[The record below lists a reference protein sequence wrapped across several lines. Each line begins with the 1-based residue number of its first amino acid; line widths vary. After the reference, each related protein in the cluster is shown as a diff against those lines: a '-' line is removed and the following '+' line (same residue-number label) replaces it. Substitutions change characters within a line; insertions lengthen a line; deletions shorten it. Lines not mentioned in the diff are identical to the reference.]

1 MESIE
6 NGQLGYS
13 RLGRDT
19 GQDQE
24 RPQDQSRPRSSHSL
38 DTVTA
43 QQIIPDNLRASSAGL
58 PYPRR
63 EVRSE
68 NELLN

>member
-19 GQDQE
+19 GQDQVKLQE
-24 RPQDQSRPRSSHSL
+24 RPQDQSMPRSSHSL

-43 QQIIPDNLRASSAGL
+43 QQIIPGNLRKGG
-58 PYPRR
+58 
-63 EVRSE
+63 
-68 NELLN
+68 